1 MAVII
6 AVRNVIRG
14 SKINKVKL
22 LGFLLLILSSYKCA
36 EKKGVYLCDS
46 PNATKYHYNENCR
59 GLKACKHPII
69 QVTLEEAR
77 KLRKTLC
84 GWEK

>member
-6 AVRNVIRG
+6 AAGNVIRDK
-14 SKINKVKL
+14 KISMKRLV
-22 LGFLLLILSSYKCA
+22 FLLLILSSYKCA

-46 PNATKYHYNENCR
+46 PNATKYHYIENCR

-77 KLRKTLC
+77 KMRKTLC